1 MPLLKKRELL
11 MASNGK
17 RAPVS
22 NLCRTRVRNES
33 VQDPTSF
40 SAIPQLRLLFMH
52 MLIVTLQPENPIPSK
67 PPSPQMPPF
76 ATNGASKVCILA
88 ARSLVRTVTEKRL
101 NLVLEADV
109 EPLGKEIRW
118 PTMCPEHGKWEGRS
132 SQWAIP
138 WVLKHLTLLK
148 GTHQNK
154 DTKSGL

>member
-1 MPLLKKRELL
+1 
-11 MASNGK
+11 
-17 RAPVS
+17 
-22 NLCRTRVRNES
+22 
-33 VQDPTSF
+33 
-40 SAIPQLRLLFMH
+40 MH

-154 DTKSGL
+154 DTKSGLWRTKTGARCPTKPDLGIVLDKKSRTKNRNIFIEQQKEISRNEYKSL